1 MNQVIDVY
9 EVGPRD
15 GFQNL
20 KTYLPLEE
28 KLQVIDEIIQAGVR
42 HVQITSFV
50 SPKAIPQ
57 MKDAKEVAAA
67 RLEKYKDVDFLALVP
82 NLRGAQTAWETGI
95 KKVSYVVSLSASHN
109 RANINRSHE

>member
-67 RLEKYKDVDFLALVP
+67 CLDRGFGQGFVALHKYLICHSVPVLSIFL
-82 NLRGAQTAWETGI
+82 R
-95 KKVSYVVSLSASHN
+95 
-109 RANINRSHE
+109 